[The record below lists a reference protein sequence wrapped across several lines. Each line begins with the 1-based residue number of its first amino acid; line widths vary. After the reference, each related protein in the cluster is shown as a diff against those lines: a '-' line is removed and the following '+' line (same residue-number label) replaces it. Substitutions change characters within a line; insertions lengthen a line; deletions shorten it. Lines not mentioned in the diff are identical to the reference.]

1 MSLLSE
7 MKSAPG
13 SVRSRKRL
21 GRGKGSGLGQTAG
34 RGGKGQTA
42 RSGGRVRRGFEG
54 GQMPMYRRM
63 PKIGFNNIF
72 EVKYE
77 IVNISS
83 LDKLTAGEVTP
94 ESLKKAGLIKSVLP
108 VKILGQGTLTKALT
122 VKANKFSEKA
132 KQAIESAG
140 GKIEVI

>member
-13 SVRSRKRL
+13 SVRARKRL

-42 RSGGRVRRGFEG
+42 RSGGKVRRGFEG
-54 GQMPMYRRM
+54 GQMPMHRRM

-77 IVNISS
+77 IVNVGS
-83 LDKLTAGEVTP
+83 LDKLSGEINP

-108 VKILGQGTLTKALT
+108 VKILGQGTLKKALT

-140 GKIEVI
+140 GKTEVI